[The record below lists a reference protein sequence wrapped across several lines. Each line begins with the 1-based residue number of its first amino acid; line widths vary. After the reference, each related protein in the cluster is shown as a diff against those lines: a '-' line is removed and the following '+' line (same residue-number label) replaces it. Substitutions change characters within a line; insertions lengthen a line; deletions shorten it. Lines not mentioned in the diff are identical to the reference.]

1 MSPVTAARWRAFA
14 CEAAPEARNGTTA
27 ARYRGELEM
36 AIRTLSLRTVAVA
49 TLAALAS
56 VASATAPW
64 AADGKADVVFKNGRI
79 YTVDAARSVRQALA
93 VTGNTITAVGT
104 DADMAPLIGPD
115 TRVIDLGGKF
125 VMPGMID
132 AHSHPVFGA
141 VNAAKCSL
149 AGVPAR
155 LETIKPVVAQCIAE
169 RPGGPEDW
177 LEVVQLD
184 NYGFEATAADLD
196 TIEPARPIAL
206 VGNDGHTLWT
216 NTRGLQVAG
225 IDAETEDPPGGKITR
240 DAAGN
245 PTGALADTAMTLVQE
260 NIPPPSLEEAAR
272 LTEIALADMAANG
285 LTSVTD
291 AYVTP
296 LEAPVWQL
304 LLSSGRLPLRVRGA
318 IFLEDLEDDSDAKID
333 VLADMAKI
341 GSTDPDFLRMDSI
354 KIFADGVVEAPTQT
368 AALLAPY
375 LDEAGKPTDNLGEL
389 YFEQDKID
397 AIVTK
402 LDKAGLTVH
411 IHAIGDRAVRASLDA
426 FEAARAANGP
436 SDNRH
441 QIAHLQV
448 VDPADFPRFAELGV
462 IANMQLDWAKRD
474 SSNEGPLEPYLGPER
489 YRWLYPAG
497 SLKRAGATIA
507 GGSDWD
513 VSSYD
518 PFHAMEH
525 GITRVERGS
534 GKPPLG
540 VDEGL
545 TIADVIAAYTINA
558 AVAARQDKTTG
569 SLEAGKRADLV
580 VLDRD
585 ITAIDPATI
594 DDTEV
599 LATWIDGKLVYE
611 RK

>member
-1 MSPVTAARWRAFA
+1 MVD
-14 CEAAPEARNGTTA
+14 
-27 ARYRGELEM
+27 
-36 AIRTLSLRTVAVA
+36 RTLSLRTVA
-49 TLAALAS
+49 LAALAALS
-56 VASATAPW
+56 TACMTMPLR
-64 AADGKADVVFKNGRI
+64 AADDGKADVVFTKGRI
-79 YTVDAARSVRQALA
+79 YTVDPARSVQQALA
-93 VTGNTITAVGT
+93 VTGNVITAVGS
-104 DADMAPLIGPD
+104 DAEVAPLIGPE
-115 TRVIDLGGKF
+115 TRVIDLAGKF
-125 VMPGMID
+125 VMPGLID

-155 LETIKPVVAQCIAE
+155 LEAIKPVVAECLAR
-169 RPGGPEDW
+169 RPGGPDDW

-184 NYGFEATAADLD
+184 NYGFEATDADLD
-196 TIEPARPIAL
+196 TIEAGRPIAL

-225 IDAETEDPPGGKITR
+225 IDAEVEDPPGGKITR
-240 DAAGN
+240 DAAGE
-245 PTGALADTAMTLVQE
+245 PTGAFADTAMTLIQE
-260 NIPPPSLEEAAR
+260 NIPLPTLEEAAR
-272 LTEIALADMAANG
+272 LTQTALADMAANG

-296 LEAPVWQL
+296 REAPVWQL

-318 IFLEDLEDDSDAKID
+318 IFLEDLEDDSDAKIAL
-333 VLADMAKI
+333 LASMAKA

-354 KIFADGVVEAPTQT
+354 KIFADGVIEAPTQT

-375 LDEAGKPTDNLGEL
+375 LGEDGKPTDNLGEL

-411 IHAIGDRAVRASLDA
+411 VHAIGDRAVRASLNA

-448 VDPADFPRFAELGV
+448 VDPQDIPRFAELGV

-474 SSNEGPLEPYLGPER
+474 SSNEGPLEPYLGPDR

-497 SLKRAGATIA
+497 SLKRAGAIIA

-540 VDEGL
+540 EGEGL
-545 TIADVIAAYTINA
+545 TIADVIDAYTINA
-558 AVAARQDKTTG
+558 AFAARQDRTTG
-569 SLEAGKRADLV
+569 SLEVGKRADLV

-585 ITAIDPATI
+585 ITAIDPATL

-599 LATWIDGKLVYE
+599 LATWVDGKLVYE